1 MSALSRNELSTMAL
15 MYASATSGIIMP
27 IPERKKFAALVMK
40 QAVACRLP
48 EDELEGI
55 RNLVKN
61 PEMEVV
67 SAWQFTE
74 PTPAAS
80 EDTHP

>member
-1 MSALSRNELSTMAL
+1 MSALSRNDLSTLAL

-48 EDELEGI
+48 DDELEGI

-61 PEMEVV
+61 PEMEVI
-67 SAWQFTE
+67 SARQFTE
-74 PTPAAS
+74 PERATL
-80 EDTHP
+80 EETHP